1 MELILASNSPRRK
14 ELLEAKGYKF
24 RIIASDYEEKAFT
37 DDPVLTAV
45 QFSKGKAL
53 SVFDSLKDKDGVAVI
68 GSDTVV
74 YHDGNI
80 LGKPKDEKQAI
91 SMLKSLSGKTHE
103 VISGYAIV
111 TKDAIITGYDLTKV
125 TFNELTDQDI
135 DIYIKS
141 GLYRGKAGAYGIQ
154 DGYRLVKKYE
164 GSLNNVIGLPTEK
177 LYKALEDIK

>member
-1 MELILASNSPRRK
+1 MQLILASNSPRRK
-14 ELLEAKGYKF
+14 ELLESKGYKF
-24 RIIASDYEEKAFT
+24 RIIVSDYEERVFT

-53 SVFDSLKDKDGVAVI
+53 SVFDSLSDKEGVAVI

-74 YHDGNI
+74 YHDGSI
-80 LGKPKDEKQAI
+80 LGKPKDENQAK

-111 TKDAIITGYDLTKV
+111 TKDAVIAGYDITKV

-135 DIYIKS
+135 NRYIES
-141 GLYRGKAGAYGIQ
+141 GLYKGKAGAYGIQ
-154 DGYRLVKKYE
+154 DGYKLVKKYE

-177 LYKALEDIK
+177 LYKALEDIE